1 MLLSE
6 KNYKNNNSIALSIDL
21 EDFTYDIARTCG
33 IRTRTNKD
41 ALDKCY
47 LLVNEHLSKYHNGS
61 KITFFT
67 TGSLAREYP
76 ELLSRIFQDGHE
88 IGSHYNYHDL
98 MIDQSLNEIEDN
110 LGIAKESIKRAVGVH
125 PIGFRAPAFSIK
137 PDDYDVFDLIGKYFK
152 YDSSCVVHTR
162 EIDSFK
168 ENFYRNL
175 NTKLIEFP
183 IVSNRKF
190 LLNIKSGGTFF
201 RLFPYSFTKK
211 VIDFNLKNNFLPQ
224 VYLHPYDLL
233 ANFEFGLSF
242 KELKKMNFIRGGIKY
257 FRQYQWLALN
267 NRSTMKKLK
276 LLSKEYTHVGTIRS
290 HIGI

>member
-1 MLLSE
+1 M
-6 KNYKNNNSIALSIDL
+6 
-21 EDFTYDIARTCG
+21 T
-33 IRTRTNKD
+33 
-41 ALDKCY
+41 
-47 LLVNEHLSKYHNGS
+47 LVN
-61 KITFFT
+61 ITTAQKLLFYNRI
-67 TGSLAREYP
+67 LAREYP

-201 RLFPYSFTKK
+201 L
-211 VIDFNLKNNFLPQ
+211 
-224 VYLHPYDLL
+224 
-233 ANFEFGLSF
+233 
-242 KELKKMNFIRGGIKY
+242 Y
-257 FRQYQWLALN
+257 FRIFETPCITKALN
-267 NRSTMKKLK
+267 KKFF
-276 LLSKEYTHVGTIRS
+276 
-290 HIGI
+290 